1 MTDDGEYEL
10 RTLLTRALRRIEE
23 LEAERHSPCEPIA
36 IIGLACRFPGGADSP
51 QRYWDL
57 IASGHDAITDVPA
70 DRWPS
75 PDAESPRAPRR
86 AGLLAGPIDAM
97 DTDFM
102 GIAPREAAAMDPQQR
117 LSLEIAWEAMEDAAI
132 APDGLDGSRTGV
144 FLGVSWQEYQ
154 RTITP
159 EGARSVDTHTLTGTM
174 SSIVAGRVSYLL
186 GLRGP
191 AVAVDTACS
200 SSLVAVHQACAAL
213 RAGECDAA
221 LAGGVNLLQSE
232 LTSAALAR
240 MGALSPDGR
249 CRPFDAA
256 ANGYVRGEG
265 AGMVVLKPLSRA
277 LADGDAVHAVIRAT
291 SVNHDGRSMGL
302 TAPNPVAQRDLL
314 RAALADAGCDADGI
328 GYVEAHGTG
337 TPLGDPIEIEAL
349 AAVLGARRAN
359 GRLCLVGS
367 VKAQIGHLEA
377 AAGVAGLI
385 KTVLM
390 LQHGRIPRQPGFDT
404 MNPRITLDGT
414 ALAVPTADI
423 AWPAGEMPRRAGVS
437 SFGFAGTNAHVIVEE
452 APAAAPATA
461 VPDGPQVLAVSAR
474 TAAALAELTS
484 RYADY
489 LERADPPFAD
499 VGATAALGRAHFPY
513 RVAVV
518 ADTGA
523 EAIRKLRLRE
533 SIRDIP
539 EERRPPRVA
548 MLFTGQGAQYAGMG
562 EALYRRF
569 PVFRREINRCDE
581 LLGELSGGRRLR
593 AVLFDDAALTRT
605 EFAQPALF
613 AVEWALAQLWTD
625 WGIRP
630 AVVLGHS
637 LGELVAATVAGVFGI
652 EEGLRLAAERG
663 RLMQSLHATGAMA
676 AVFAGVEEF
685 ADLVGASPDEL
696 AVAAVNGARQ
706 FVVSGTEEAV
716 ARVRELAAQRDIRV
730 VALPG
735 TTAFHSPLLDPI
747 LDEFEGVAARL
758 LPQERSAALPVVS
771 NTTGRVITAA
781 EMGPRYWRDHAR
793 RPVLFADGVRALA
806 EFDVDGYL
814 EVGPHPVLV
823 ELGRPILGGAGLW
836 LPSMRRMVAADETIV
851 SSLAELYCAGADVN
865 WSAVLPAQARRR
877 NGLPTYPFQRQRLE
891 TPGIASGHDFLGEHR
906 FRERAVTPAAY
917 LAWSALRSG
926 GGVLTHELTDFVVAR
941 PIPVEQLTQPAVRG
955 EGDGMDLAFHLA
967 PGEPAAASA
976 STVAVR
982 PEVTEDGDGL
992 EAARAA
998 CGDVWTVADFYARCT
1013 ASGLTFGPSFRWLT
1027 EMYAG
1032 ADRMLARLAR
1042 PAQLAGT
1049 PDVALACLL
1058 DAAIQTGLAL
1068 LVRGDGALRL
1078 PVAIGRLRVYS
1089 DDSAAAAWADAVR
1102 TGRGVRIRVF
1112 DGEGGVLAV
1121 FTDVR
1126 FAPVEAEL
1134 MDGAV
1139 LAELARIPVWRTMS
1153 IAITGGVA
1161 DAIDVAGAGPW
1172 LVVGAHAMA
1181 GRLAGALRD
1190 AGATTVVTEPTNDR
1204 AGLDRALAAVPGASV
1219 VYLAGEADDAAAARA
1234 ETETVLTL
1242 VQALAARADTARLVL
1257 VTTAAAAV
1265 VPGDSVRAASAALW
1279 GLVAVVRT
1287 ELPELHCRV
1296 IDRAVGT
1303 ALDDRQLVDEL
1314 FRETDD
1320 FAVAL
1325 RAGARHVRRYET
1337 PHDGSGAVADGTV
1350 VSGDRIGV
1358 AAGDRSGLVPRVL
1371 DRSAAYL
1378 ITGGLGALGLRAA
1391 RVLAAAGAR
1400 TLVLAGRG
1408 MPNADAQHT
1417 IAELAADGTRVE
1429 TVAVDVSDRFAVAAL
1444 LARFGRDLPRLRGVV
1459 HCAGALDDALLPEQ
1473 DASRLR
1479 RVFAGKA
1486 EGAWHLHELSV
1497 GHELELFVL
1506 FSSASAAIG
1515 TAGQANYA
1523 AANAYLDGLA
1533 QHRRANGLPALSI
1546 QWGPW
1551 ADTGMAQGLSAG
1563 ARRAWRRHGVAE
1575 LDAATGSAILRS
1587 LLATDGVVAV
1597 YPTATT
1603 EFDNQTAQNAE
1614 TMHPDEPM
1622 VDPERD
1628 VPALVRAHATA
1639 ALGRTTPVPDRTP
1652 LRDLGLDSMMAV
1664 ELRNSLSAELGVRLP
1679 ATLLF
1684 DHPTVT
1690 AVADEIAR
1698 RAAGSMPAS
1707 AQPRPEPAAPRR
1719 NASESATS
1727 RPAAFTPAGA
1737 ESTASQP
1744 SVDDLD
1750 DAIAI
1755 VGMGCRLPG
1764 GVHGPADLW
1773 RLVTDET
1780 DAVTEVPFGRW
1791 DVEAYFDPDPDAE
1804 GKTYTRWGGFIDGVE
1819 DFDAGFFDISA
1830 GEARMLDPQQRLLL
1844 ETSWEA
1850 LEHAGIPAHRL
1861 DGSRTGVFVGLMS
1874 HDYADRMARADM
1886 APDAWF
1892 GTGTLGS
1899 VASGRLSYFLGAT
1912 GPSLTVDTACSSSL
1926 VTVHLA
1932 VQSLRRGECDLA
1944 LACGATVVLTPSL
1957 DIYFARAR
1965 GLAADGRCKS
1975 FDDRA
1980 DGVVWSDGAG
1990 TLVLKR
1996 YADARRDGDR
2006 VLALIRGTAVNSDGR
2021 SQGLSAPNGPAQE
2034 RLLRAALADA
2044 ALSGHDIDYVEAH
2057 GTGTRLGDPI
2067 EVNALSAVLA
2077 RGRSVERPLWI
2088 GAVKSNL
2095 GHTQAAAG
2103 IANIVKVVESMR
2115 HGRIPATLHF
2125 RSGNSHID
2133 WDTAGVRVVAAAR
2146 EWPRTGQPRRAGV
2159 SAFGISGTN
2168 AHILLEGAPPEAV
2181 PDPAGAGGRHV
2192 LALSA
2197 KSAAAV
2203 RGLASRYRDFVAAAA
2218 DLDARDLCASANTG
2232 RTHFGVRTAI
2242 VFDTPARLLD
2252 GLAAVAAATGEPNT
2266 VTVVADGP
2274 AGAADTLARSYVGGE
2289 QIDWNAVYSGQSW
2302 RRIDLPTYAYQR
2314 KRHWLEVPARTRSV
2328 ELGAAD
2334 PGSSAPA
2341 SRSAETAA
2349 PAARIAA
2356 EAQPYRPVAA
2366 DAAASA
2372 AAAVRIAEPAA
2383 AEPGRTVVD
2392 ERVYGL
2398 LHHVEWVAAEANTI
2412 PASRGSGRWL
2422 VYADAAEGHALAA
2435 ALRAHGVETELVR
2448 PDDVFGAGQPAV
2460 TAPMRVQ
2467 VPAVDGIVL
2476 AWTATAIDV
2485 RIELALRVIRELA
2498 GAGRALSALWMVSV
2512 GAQRVADGD
2521 RPDPDQA
2528 MLWGLAR
2535 TVAGEHPEFGCR
2547 ILDLEPGAAV
2557 GPTAGA
2563 VLTGA
2568 AAEAQLA
2575 VRGGTWFRARLAD
2588 GLPAGD
2594 AAGSWRLVPHRS
2606 GDLARLRLESAPRT
2620 APGPGEIEIEV
2631 EAAGLD
2637 HRELWIAKGIHPDGV
2652 LPLGSECSGRVSA
2665 VGAGVAGLQVG
2676 DSVIAVARGSLAR
2689 FVTVD
2694 QRLVAR
2700 TPLPLSPTAAAT
2712 VPVAFATASFTL
2724 FDLAKLR
2731 AGESILIHAPADG
2744 FGIAAVQLA
2753 CRAGA
2758 RVLATA
2764 ALSDWAADAGWSVT
2778 RVGNWRGADFAD
2790 EIRAHLGAGVD
2801 VAVNTITSELVGRAP
2816 QLLTA
2821 SGRFVDIVDI
2831 AQWRGGPVPAGVDH
2845 REFRGVDT
2853 VPPDRLG
2860 EIVREI
2866 AALFDRGELVAPPCE
2881 VHDLRASEAAFRMLE
2896 QRRNRGRIVLRHSA
2910 SRHGDVS
2917 ANGTYLITGGFGGLG
2932 TAAARWLIDRGARTL
2947 VLVGR
2952 REPDAAARRW
2962 MASMSAGAVR
2972 IEARRADIG
2981 DRQAVATLLADL
2993 TASALPPLRG
3003 VIHCAG
3009 VLDDRVLTEQSW
3021 SRFETVL
3028 RPKYRA
3034 AQHLDEL
3041 TRGQALDLFVLYSSV
3056 AGVLG
3061 TPGQA
3066 NYAAAN
3072 AALDALAWRRRADG
3086 LPALS
3091 IAWGPFSDVGM
3102 AAGRPEVT
3110 ARLTR
3115 RGLPP
3120 LREPDAAAA
3129 LDHLTGQDIAGVG
3142 VFDFAAERWFAG
3154 RATTAPSALPP
3165 ETKSGS
3171 TLRAATDSTGD
3182 LREVEKLV
3190 QRVAMRVLD
3199 RDTELDPEQPLHD
3212 TGVDSLTGMELR
3224 AALSKEIDAPLPASL
3239 VFDYPTVRD
3248 IARLLRDKGLSATE
3262 TDAAPT
3268 TGAVEIAA
3276 WDGGAVGAELSP
3288 PHPSSPN
3295 RNEVATD
3302 GAAAFVEAAHGPAR
3316 SGGEHAPGLG
3326 ARTEADDPMV
3336 IVGMGCRFPGGV
3348 HTPEQLW
3355 ELLCAGRDA
3364 IGEVPP
3370 DRWDVD
3376 AFYDPDPAAL
3386 GAMYTRWGGFVD
3398 GVDQFDPAFFGITAA
3413 EARAMDPQQRLLLEV
3428 AWEAVERS
3436 GRAPSGL
3443 AGSRTGV
3450 FVGLCFS
3457 EYPGTR
3463 TAAMDPVDIGAYSV
3477 IGSAPSVAA
3486 GRLAYTLGLQGPAVT
3501 LDTACSSSLVALQAA
3516 ADSLRS
3522 GRCDLALVGGVNLQ
3536 LAPETTI
3543 GFCRLRSLSPDG
3555 RSRAFDADANGYIR
3569 ADGCGVL
3576 VVTRLSEARRRGDT
3590 VLAVVGGIAVNH
3602 DGRSNGLTAPNGP
3615 AQQRVIADALA
3626 AAGIASTEVDY
3637 VETHGTGTPLGD
3649 PIEATALA
3657 AAYGPDRTAPL
3668 LIGSIKTNIGHAE
3681 GAAGIAGVMK
3691 ALLMLQ
3697 HGEIPPSLH
3706 FHTPN
3711 PHIAWDELPIE
3722 VVVRRRPWPV
3732 TGRRRTVGVSSFGMS
3747 GTNAHVILR
3756 QGPAAVPSQSDSVA
3770 PQVVPLSARTPD
3782 ALIDTAR
3789 RWADALRAPDVV
3801 LGDLAYTAATARTHF
3816 EERSAI
3822 VTDTAD
3828 TAAAHLLSADRPTL
3842 LRGRVERGA
3851 TPKLALLF
3859 TGQGSQYP
3867 GMARGLY
3874 ESEPVFRG
3882 ALQQC
3887 HDLLG
3892 PIADGIGLLDALYS
3906 AAYPDLLDRTVF
3918 TQPALF
3924 AVEWALWQ
3932 LWSDWGIQ
3940 PDAVLGHSVGEYVAA
3955 CAAQAISVAD
3965 ALRLVAARGRLMQSL
3980 PDDGAMLAVRADA
3993 DTVAPLLRGFETEV
4007 AIAGFNGPA
4016 QIVLAGRGDAVRR
4029 LQTELEAAG
4038 SGATVLPVS
4047 HAFHSPL
4054 MDPILGELANAA
4066 RSVRSTDPVIP
4077 VISNVTGAPLA
4088 TGELTADYWA
4098 RHARQ
4103 PVRFAQGMAALAEL
4117 GIDVHLEIG
4126 PQPTLS
4132 ALGARTTPDSARFI
4146 GSLRRGRDD
4155 RESMATALAEL
4166 YVHGVAVDWESVHR
4180 PHRRT
4185 RVVAPTY
4192 PFQRQ
4197 RYWIDNAV
4205 ATAPGRTV
4213 WGPDVRRG
4221 GAPVRYAEPAAE
4233 NTDPILRHAEAIPR
4247 YAEPDLRHAEPIL
4260 RHDDPIQ
4267 WHAEPILRHDDPIQW
4282 HAEPI
4287 LRHDD
4292 PIQWH
4297 AEPDLRQP
4305 ASALRR
4311 VGSPG
4316 ADFEFAVAV
4325 SLDEPAYLADHVVG
4339 DTVVVPGAWY
4349 VSVLATA
4356 AREMIGAAAVSI
4368 DDLVIRDG
4376 LAVTGR
4382 HAVRVRAAAAV
4393 DGFTADISTSEGA
4406 DRRVH
4411 VRARIAAAGSAP
4423 DRGPALAEVLA
4434 RCPRTRAGADL
4445 YTVLAAAGLRYGPA
4459 FQRVAEF
4466 HAGAGEAIVTLADSG
4481 ADGLLVHPATLDAAF
4496 HATYAVLDA
4505 EAAQHTWVPVA
4516 VDRIVTVDRFPPVR
4530 YAHVRLV
4537 ERTERVCVADI
4548 RLLDEEGEPVL
4559 VTEGLRIMRTAT
4571 APGSGHVGGIGDV
4584 YRTVWR
4590 DAGTPEVSAAAGR
4603 WLVVAGP
4610 DGIGAAVA
4618 EQLRAR
4624 GAQIVSARP
4633 GAGFEILG
4641 DADFRADLDS
4651 PVAVRALLA
4660 AAGGGLRGIVY
4671 APDPAPAATAAQHAE
4686 RVVVGA
4692 LHLAQVGVA
4701 VGVPALWLLT
4711 RGGRVVEPGE
4721 RIDPAQSALWG
4732 FARSAQLEHTE
4743 IGCGIVDVDDSVD
4756 PDAIVGELLA
4766 SAPRRQLALRSG
4778 RRLAPRIE
4786 AVHGL
4791 SAAARVQPAGT
4802 GTVLITGG
4810 LGGIG
4815 LILADWLVERGER
4828 TLVLA
4833 GRGAPDPATAAA
4845 LDRLRERGARI
4856 EVRSLD
4862 VCDRDAVADTL
4873 DWIARTLPPLHG
4885 VVHLAGVRDDGV
4897 LDALSAQRVRRVLA
4911 PKLSGAWHLHELTAA
4926 LPLRYFLLFS
4936 SAAAVVGLPGQS
4948 SYGAANAFLDGL
4960 AELRRATG
4968 QSGLAVAWGPWA
4980 DTGMVADLGDSE
4992 LRRLAARGYGLLS
5005 ATTAT
5010 GALDAMLAADLR
5022 GAVTVLPLDRTALTV
5037 YAADNTVPEVLA
5049 DLVPAPASTPDLPDR
5064 VAQPTGNAE
5073 PAAVVPPVAGTS
5085 AEQDRAEYAAEMTAL
5100 VRHCLGLGPGDD
5112 LDRPLHE
5119 LGLDSVAAVEIRD
5132 QLSRASGHRLP
5143 STLAFE
5149 YPTPRAVIDFL
5160 IELGPADRQGVR
5172 SGRAAQEPGPAHRVV
5187 LSADGAAVSTGESG
5201 ATVGD
5206 FGATAPHV
5214 SNGNAANKPVVQR
5227 GANSAGPVEHV
5238 AAQPVPDG
5246 AGHFE
5251 YAAAQ
5256 HVSNGHQPGDQDRHT
5271 AVHHRLPVEYSAR
5284 VDEGAAMARTPRRS
5298 PGPGGGHG
5306 GGIGD
5311 IAIVGVSGR
5320 YPGASDL
5327 DEYWRVLIEGR
5338 DCITEIPAERWDHS
5352 KYFHPDRH
5360 HPYTA
5365 YTKWGGFLD
5374 GVDHFDPL
5382 FFGISPREAEV
5393 MDPQERLFLQTAWAA
5408 LEDAGYTRAELARSG
5423 LRPEEAGVFVGVM
5436 WGTYHMFGAEESR
5449 LGKGT
5454 LPGSTFWSIPNRV
5467 SHALDFQ
5474 GPSMAVDTACSSS
5487 LTALHLACQSL
5498 RTGETRLAVVGGVNL
5513 SLHPYKFVALSQGQF
5528 ASTDGRCRSFGEGG
5542 DGYVAGEGVG
5552 ALVLRPLADAEA
5564 AGDTIHAVIKGS
5576 AVNHGGRVNGFTV
5589 PNPAVQAAVIRSALR
5604 GSGVDPGTV
5613 SYVEAHGT
5621 GTALG
5626 DPIEIA
5632 GLAQVFGDAERAE
5645 LPIGSVK
5652 SNIGHLE
5659 AAAGVAALTKVLLQ
5673 LKHGV
5678 IAPSLHSRPANP
5690 HIDFAK
5696 TPFRVV
5702 DQPRPWPAGGAPRR
5716 ATISSF
5722 GAGGSN
5728 ANIVIEEYVDTRPPT
5743 PTTGLE
5749 IIPVSARDAERL
5761 AEYIAALDRYLA
5773 GHRPNLADL
5782 AYTMQTGRQPLA
5794 VRAAFAA
5801 VDIEDLRAELRAWR
5815 NDDPGARTSARA
5827 AADPRVAAWLTGKTI
5842 EWDMLRDSGFRRR
5855 IPSPTYPFARER
5867 YWIPDVEAAAARTI
5881 ASDGA
5886 SPAVP
5891 MTAYSGTAFARG
5903 DAAVVPIDAHGGFV
5917 GHAAESDA
5925 PADVPPAQRD
5935 RRVLIPIWHET
5946 PVTSGDL
5953 RTWRPVVVYAAG
5965 MPTALVDALAAL
5977 VGDPGRMVRI
5987 DADVERDEFEAGARL
6002 GRAVLAQYPD
6012 TDCVIDVCDLAALPP
6027 VPRPTGEFGRIGLY
6041 QGMID
6046 AHVGELVLLHLSA
6059 GRPGADGPEYAPL
6072 GGLVAALAEEIRGVR
6087 TRSVHVL
6094 GERGGIAADRLLRIL
6109 GAECAAAGAGAPR
6122 VRWRGEV
6129 REVVDL
6135 APVTPRAGLVVD
6147 PARTYV
6153 VTGGTRGLGAEFA
6166 SRLVDRGARRL
6177 AVLGREA
6184 LPPQPEWERVA
6195 AGDDA
6200 VAAKVRRLLAL
6211 RAQGVAIRTYGGSL
6225 ADEAALTRFFS
6236 DVRRELGPIGGVL
6249 HCAGA
6254 VSAESPAFIRKT
6266 GAGIAAVLE
6275 PKITGTR
6282 VLADVLAADR
6292 PDFFVLFSSVSAVLP
6307 GLAVGLSDY
6316 AMANA
6321 HLDRF
6326 AEAQYAA
6333 GRTWF
6338 RAVNWPSFRDT
6349 GFGEATTA
6357 AYRATGLPAMTAA
6370 EGFDLLDAVLG
6381 VPDAPVVLP
6390 YHGAPLQLSLISA
6403 APPPA
6408 AARPEPA
6415 PRQVTATTNG
6425 HTAAPAAGSGKA
6437 YAELLRIFSDELKL
6451 APERFEG
6458 DRRFEDYGADSVLI
6472 ASAVRRIEH
6481 VIGAPFDPALV
6492 LEFPTLDDLSSLLAE
6507 HYPDRF
6513 AAAAGTDATAVP
6525 LVDPPADRA
6534 NSHAAAAAV
6543 PSSHA
6548 APGERV
6554 RPAGV
6559 APIAV
6564 VGIGCRLPGGD
6575 SPEEFWRMLA
6585 AGRSAIREVD
6595 PLRWDPAEFYRPSG
6609 GSGRTNSKWGGFVD
6623 GVDLFDPDY
6632 FGVSEE
6638 QAWQMDPLQR
6648 LLLECSA
6655 LVTADAGYRRE
6666 ELAGKR
6672 IGVYAGSRSA
6682 NYFGRIPVA
6691 DRHTIVGIGQ
6701 NFIAARISDFFDW
6714 HAGNLVLDSACSSS
6728 LVSVH
6733 LACQALRAGEL
6744 DAALAGGVEVLL
6756 DEMPYVTLG
6765 AAGVLSPNGRCA
6777 TFSEHADGFVPG
6789 EGAALLMLK
6798 RLDDALADGD
6808 RVYAVLRGSAIGND
6822 GHTMGITTPNM
6833 RAQIEVVTA
6842 ALRTAGMSPDD
6853 LSYVEAHGTG
6863 TMIGD
6868 PIELKGL
6875 ATVLGERPGGLGP
6888 CAVGSVKTNIGH
6900 LLSAAGIAGAVKTIL
6915 AVHHAALPPSLHCD
6929 TLNPRFRFAGSPVY
6943 INRELRAWRTADGRP
6958 RAAGV
6963 SSFGFGGT
6971 NAHLIVEQ
6979 APAGHIPAR
6988 AALPPP
6994 AFRKRSFMLPK
7005 PLPAVVPDIR
7015 PAVVAPTPSFLQVEP
7030 L

>member
-23 LEAERHSPCEPIA
+23 LEAARHSPCEPIA

-57 IASGHDAITDVPA
+57 IASAHDAITDVPA

-75 PDAESPRAPRR
+75 PDAESRRAPRR
-86 AGLLAGPIDAM
+86 AGLLTGPIDAM

-277 LADGDAVHAVIRAT
+277 LADGDAVRAVIRAT

-337 TPLGDPIEIEAL
+337 TPLGDPIEIDAL
-349 AAVLGARRAN
+349 AAVLGARRAD
-359 GRLCLVGS
+359 GGLCRVGS

-404 MNPRITLDGT
+404 INPRITLDGT

-423 AWPAGEMPRRAGVS
+423 AWPAGKVPRRAGVS

-452 APAAAPATA
+452 APAAAHVTA

-523 EAIRKLRLRE
+523 EAIRKLRPRE

-539 EERRPPRVA
+539 EEHRPPRMA

-562 EALYRRF
+562 EALYQRF

-593 AVLFDDAALTRT
+593 TLLFDDAALTRT

-613 AVEWALAQLWTD
+613 AVEWAVAQLWAD

-663 RLMQSLHATGAMA
+663 RLMQSLPATGAMA
-676 AVFAGVEEF
+676 AVFAAVEEF
-685 ADLVGASPDEL
+685 ADLVGASPDDL
-696 AVAAVNGARQ
+696 AVAAVNGSRQ
-706 FVVSGTEEAV
+706 FVVSGTEDAV
-716 ARVRELAAQRDIRV
+716 ARVRELAGQRDIRV
-730 VALPG
+730 VELPG

-747 LDEFEGVAARL
+747 LDEFESVAARL
-758 LPQERSAALPVVS
+758 LPQERSAVLPVVS

-806 EFDVDGYL
+806 EFEVDGYL

-823 ELGRPILGGAGLW
+823 ELGRPIVGGAGLW
-836 LPSMRRMVAADETIV
+836 LPSMRRMVATDETML
-851 SSLAELYCAGADVN
+851 SSLAELYCAGADVS

-891 TPGIASGHDFLGEHR
+891 TPGIAADRDLLGEHR

-926 GGVLTHELTDFVVAR
+926 GGVLTHELTDFVVAQ
-941 PIPVEQLTQPAVRG
+941 PIPVERLTQPGVRV
-955 EGDGMDLAFHLA
+955 EGDRMDLAFHLA

-976 STVAVR
+976 STVTAP
-982 PEVTEDGDGL
+982 PEVTGDGDGL

-998 CGDVWTVADFYARCT
+998 CRDVWTVADFYARCA

-1032 ADRMLARLAR
+1032 ADRMLAHLAR
-1042 PAQLAGT
+1042 PPRLAGT

-1058 DAAIQTGLAL
+1058 DAAIQTGLAV

-1078 PVAIGRLRVYS
+1078 PVAIGRLRVYR
-1089 DDSAAAAWADAVR
+1089 DDSASAEWAYAVR

-1112 DGEGGVLAV
+1112 DGEGGVLAE

-1126 FAPVEAEL
+1126 FAPVEAEF
-1134 MDGAV
+1134 MDNEV
-1139 LAELARIPVWRTMS
+1139 LAELARIPVWRTMP
-1153 IAITGGVA
+1153 IATSGGVVA
-1161 DAIDVAGAGPW
+1161 ASDVAGAGPW
-1172 LVVGAHAMA
+1172 LVVGARAVA
-1181 GRLAGALRD
+1181 ERLAGALRD
-1190 AGATTVVTEPTNDR
+1190 AGAISAVVEPTDDR
-1204 AGLDRALAAVPGASV
+1204 AGLDLALAAVPGASV
-1219 VYLAGEADDAAAARA
+1219 VYLAGEANDAASARA

-1242 VQALAARADTARLVL
+1242 AQALAARVDTARLVL
-1257 VTTAAAAV
+1257 VTTGAAAV
-1265 VPGDSVRAASAALW
+1265 VPGDAVRAAAAALW

-1296 IDRAVGT
+1296 IDRAAGT

-1325 RAGARHVRRYET
+1325 RDGERHVRRYET
-1337 PHDGSGAVADGTV
+1337 LRDGLGAVADGTV
-1350 VSGDRIGV
+1350 ISGDRIRV
-1358 AAGDRSGLVPRVL
+1358 AEGDRTGFVVL

-1378 ITGGLGALGLRAA
+1378 ITGGLGALGSRAA
-1391 RVLAAAGAR
+1391 RVLGAAGAG

-1408 MPNADAQHT
+1408 TPNADAQRT
-1417 IAELAADGTRVE
+1417 IAELATDGTRVE
-1429 TVAVDVSDRFAVAAL
+1429 TVAVDVSDRVAVAAL
-1444 LARFGRDLPRLRGVV
+1444 LARFGRDLPRLAGVV

-1497 GHELELFVL
+1497 AHELELFVL

-1533 QHRRANGLPALSI
+1533 QHRRASGLPALSI

-1551 ADTGMAQGLSAG
+1551 ADTGMAQGLGVG

-1575 LDAATGSAILRS
+1575 LDAATGSAILRP
-1587 LLATDGVVAV
+1587 LLAADGVVAV

-1603 EFDNQTAQNAE
+1603 EFDDETGQNAD

-1628 VPALVRAHATA
+1628 VVALVRVHATA

-1664 ELRNSLSAELGVRLP
+1664 DLRNSLSAELGVRLP

-1684 DHPTVT
+1684 DYPTVR

-1698 RAAGSMPAS
+1698 RAAGSMPAPV
-1707 AQPRPEPAAPRR
+1707 QPRPETTAPRR
-1719 NASESATS
+1719 NESATPRS
-1727 RPAAFTPAGA
+1727 AASTPAGA
-1737 ESTASQP
+1737 ESTASKR
-1744 SVDDLD
+1744 SADDLD

-1755 VGMGCRLPG
+1755 VGMGCRFPG

-1780 DAVTEVPFGRW
+1780 DAVSEVPFGRW
-1791 DVEAYFDPDPDAE
+1791 DVDAYFDPDPDAE
-1804 GKTYTRWGGFIDGVE
+1804 GKTYTRWGGFVDDVE

-1850 LEHAGIPAHRL
+1850 LEHAGTPAHRL

-1874 HDYADRMARADM
+1874 HDYAERMARADM

-2146 EWPRTGQPRRAGV
+2146 EWPRTGEPRRAGV

-2168 AHILLEGAPPEAV
+2168 AHILLEEAPPEAV

-2197 KSAAAV
+2197 KSAAAL

-2218 DLDARDLCASANTG
+2218 DVDAHDLCASANTG
-2232 RTHFGVRTAI
+2232 RTHFDVRTAI

-2252 GLAAVAAATGEPNT
+2252 GLGAVTEAAGEPNT

-2274 AGAADTLARSYVGGE
+2274 AGAADTLARRYVGGE
-2289 QIDWNAVYSGQSW
+2289 QIDWNAVYSAQSW

-2349 PAARIAA
+2349 PAARIDA
-2356 EAQPYRPVAA
+2356 EAQRYRPVAGA
-2366 DAAASA
+2366 VAAASA
-2372 AAAVRIAEPAA
+2372 AAAVPIAVPAA
-2383 AEPGRTVVD
+2383 AEPGPTVVD
-2392 ERVYGL
+2392 ERVCGL

-2412 PASRGSGRWL
+2412 AASRGSGRWL
-2422 VYADAAEGHALAA
+2422 VYADAAEGEALAA

-2448 PDDVFGAGQPAV
+2448 PDDVFGAGQPSV
-2460 TAPMRVQ
+2460 SAPMRMH

-2498 GAGRALSALWMVSV
+2498 GADRALWALWMVSV

-2557 GPTAGA
+2557 GSAAGA

-2568 AAEAQLA
+2568 VAEAQLA

-2588 GLPAGD
+2588 GLPAGN
-2594 AAGSWRLVPHRS
+2594 WRLVPHRS
-2606 GDLARLRLESAPRT
+2606 GELARLRLESAPRT
-2620 APGPGEIEIEV
+2620 APGPGEVEIEV
-2631 EAAGLD
+2631 AASGLD
-2637 HRELWIAKGIHPDGV
+2637 HRELWIARGIHPDGMR
-2652 LPLGSECSGRVSA
+2652 PLGSECSGRVSA
-2665 VGAGVAGLQVG
+2665 VGAGVAGLQIG
-2676 DSVIAVARGSLAR
+2676 DSVIAVARGSFAR

-2700 TPLPLSPTAAAT
+2700 TPLPLSHTAAAT
-2712 VPVAFATASFTL
+2712 VPVAFATASFAL

-2790 EIRAHLGAGVD
+2790 EIRGHLGAGVD

-2821 SGRFVDIVDI
+2821 SGRFIDIVDI
-2831 AQWRGGPVPAGVDH
+2831 AQWRGEPVPAGVDH

-2853 VPPDRLG
+2853 VPPHRLG
-2860 EIVREI
+2860 EILREI

-2896 QRRNRGRIVLRHSA
+2896 QRRNQGRIVLRHSA
-2910 SRHGDVS
+2910 SRHAEVS

-2952 REPDAAARRW
+2952 REPDADARRW

-3009 VLDDRVLTEQSW
+3009 VLDDSVATEQSW

-3041 TRGQALDLFVLYSSV
+3041 TRGQTLDLFVLYSSV

-3142 VFDFAAERWFAG
+3142 VFDFAADRWFAG

-3165 ETKSGS
+3165 DMKSGS
-3171 TLRAATDSTGD
+3171 TRRTATHSTGD
-3182 LREVEKLV
+3182 LREAEKLV

-3224 AALSKEIDAPLPASL
+3224 AALSKEIGAPLPASL

-3248 IARLLRDKGLSATE
+3248 IARLLGDKGLSATE

-3276 WDGGAVGAELSP
+3276 GDDGAAAARGEQGRLRPADGHTDPGAATAASDAGVPSIPVRTAPTRPVAERHASAPLSAGGSGAELPP
-3288 PHPSSPN
+3288 PHPSSPDQ
-3295 RNEVATD
+3295 NEVVTD
-3302 GAAAFVEAAHGPAR
+3302 GTAAHGPAR
-3316 SGGEHAPGLG
+3316 REGEHAPGLG
-3326 ARTEADDPMV
+3326 ARTDADDPMV
-3336 IVGMGCRFPGGV
+3336 IVGMSCRFPGGV
-3348 HTPEQLW
+3348 HTPEELW

-3364 IGEVPP
+3364 IGEVPA

-3436 GRAPSGL
+3436 GRAPSSL

-3463 TAAMDPVDIGAYSV
+3463 TAAIDPVDIGAYSV

-3486 GRLAYTLGLQGPAVT
+3486 GRLAYTLGLQGPALT

-3516 ADSLRS
+3516 ADSLRA

-3576 VVTRLSEARRRGDT
+3576 VVTRLSQARRRGDT

-3615 AQQRVIADALA
+3615 AQRRVIADALA
-3626 AAGIASTEVDY
+3626 AAGITPAEVDY

-3657 AAYGPDRTAPL
+3657 AAYGPDRAAPL

-3706 FHTPN
+3706 FHTPS

-3756 QGPAAVPSQSDSVA
+3756 QGPAAVTSQPDSVA

-3789 RWADALRAPDVV
+3789 RWADALRAPDAD

-3822 VTDTAD
+3822 VADTAD
-3828 TAAAHLLSADRPTL
+3828 TAAAHLLSAVSGDRPTL

-3874 ESEPVFRG
+3874 DSEPVFRR

-3906 AAYPDLLDRTVF
+3906 AGYPDLLDRTVF

-3932 LWSDWGIQ
+3932 LWSDRGIQ

-3965 ALRLVAARGRLMQSL
+3965 ALRLVAARGRLMQGL

-3993 DTVAPLLRGFETEV
+3993 DTVTPLLRGLGAEV
-4007 AIAGFNGPA
+4007 AVAGFNGPA
-4016 QIVLAGRGDAVRR
+4016 QIVLAGRRDAVRR

-4038 SGATVLPVS
+4038 IGATVLPVS

-4054 MDPILGELANAA
+4054 MDPILGEFANAA
-4066 RSVRSTDPVIP
+4066 RSMHCTDPVIP

-4117 GIDVHLEIG
+4117 GIGVHLEIG

-4132 ALGARTTPDSARFI
+4132 ALGARIAPDSARFI

-4185 RVVAPTY
+4185 RVLAPTY

-4205 ATAPGRTV
+4205 ATAPDTGRTV
-4213 WGPDVRRG
+4213 SGPDVRRG
-4221 GAPVRYAEPAAE
+4221 GASLRYAGSAAE
-4233 NTDPILRHAEAIPR
+4233 NTDPILRHAEAVAR
-4247 YAEPDLRHAEPIL
+4247 
-4260 RHDDPIQ
+4260 
-4267 WHAEPILRHDDPIQW
+4267 
-4282 HAEPI
+4282 
-4287 LRHDD
+4287 
-4292 PIQWH
+4292 H

-4305 ASALRR
+4305 ASAPRR
-4311 VGSPG
+4311 VGSQG
-4316 ADFEFAVAV
+4316 ADFEFAVEV
-4325 SLDEPAYLADHVVG
+4325 SVDEPAYLADHVVG
-4339 DTVVVPGAWY
+4339 NTVVVPGAWY

-4382 HAVRVRAAAAV
+4382 HAVRVRAAAAAN
-4393 DGFTADISTSEGA
+4393 GFTADISTSEGA

-4411 VRARIAAAGSAP
+4411 VRARIAAAGTAP
-4423 DRGPALAEVLA
+4423 DRGPALAEMRA
-4434 RCPRTRAGADL
+4434 RCPRTQAGANL

-4459 FQRVAEF
+4459 FQRVVEVR
-4466 HAGAGEAIVTLADSG
+4466 AGAGEALVTLADSG

-4496 HATYAVLDA
+4496 HATYAVLEP

-4516 VDRIVTVDRFPPVR
+4516 VDRIVTAVRFPPIR

-4537 ERTERVCVADI
+4537 ERSERVCVADV

-4590 DAGTPEVSAAAGR
+4590 DAGTPEVGAAVGR

-4610 DGIGAAVA
+4610 DGIGGAVA
-4618 EQLRAR
+4618 ERLRAR

-4633 GAGFEILG
+4633 GVGFEILG
-4641 DADFRADLDS
+4641 DAEFRADLDS

-4660 AAGGGLRGIVY
+4660 AAGDGLRGIVY
-4671 APDPAPAATAAQHAE
+4671 APDPAPAGTVAQQAE

-4701 VGVPALWLLT
+4701 AGAPALWLLT
-4711 RGGRVVEPGE
+4711 RGGRAVEPGE
-4721 RIDPAQSALWG
+4721 QIDPAQSALWG
-4732 FARSAQLEHTE
+4732 FARSAQLEHAE
-4743 IGCGIVDVDDSVD
+4743 IGCGIVDIDDSVD

-4766 SAPRRQLALRSG
+4766 SAPHRQLALRSG

-4786 AVHGL
+4786 AVNGL

-4833 GRGAPDPATAAA
+4833 GRGAPEAATAAA

-4856 EVRSLD
+4856 EVRTLD

-4873 DWIARTLPPLHG
+4873 DWIARRLPPLHG

-4897 LDALSAQRVRRVLA
+4897 LDALSAERVRRVLA

-4980 DTGMVADLGDSE
+4980 DTGMVADLGDAE
-4992 LRRLAARGYGLLS
+4992 LRRLAARGYGLLAAS
-5005 ATTAT
+5005 TAT
-5010 GALDAMLAADLR
+5010 STLDAVLAADLR
-5022 GAVTVLPLDRTALTV
+5022 GSVAVLPLDRTALTV
-5037 YAADNTVPEVLA
+5037 YAADHTVPEVLA
-5049 DLVPAPASTPDLPDR
+5049 DLVPADHGR
-5064 VAQPTGNAE
+5064 
-5073 PAAVVPPVAGTS
+5073 
-5085 AEQDRAEYAAEMTAL
+5085 DRADYAAEMTAL
-5100 VRHCLGLGPGDD
+5100 VRRCLGLGPGDD

-5149 YPTPRAVIDFL
+5149 YPTPRAVIDYL
-5160 IELGPADRQGVR
+5160 IELGPADREGVR
-5172 SGRAAQEPGPAHRVV
+5172 NGRAAYEPGPAHRVV
-5187 LSADGAAVSTGESG
+5187 LSAGGAAAPAGESR
-5201 ATVGD
+5201 ATIGD
-5206 FGATAPHV
+5206 LGATAPHV

-5227 GANSAGPVEHV
+5227 GANSTGPAEHV
-5238 AAQPVPDG
+5238 AAQAVPDG
-5246 AGHFE
+5246 AGQLE
-5251 YAAAQ
+5251 YAGAQ
-5256 HVSNGHQPGDQDRHT
+5256 RVSNGHHPGEQDRRT
-5271 AVHHRLPVEYSAR
+5271 AVHHRVPVESAAR
-5284 VDEGAAMARTPRRS
+5284 VDEGAAMARTPQRS
-5298 PGPGGGHG
+5298 PEPAGGHG

-5338 DCITEIPAERWDHS
+5338 DCITEISAERWDHS

-5360 HPYTA
+5360 HPHTA

-5423 LRPEEAGVFVGVM
+5423 LRPAEAGVFVGVM
-5436 WGTYHMFGAEESR
+5436 WGTYHMYGAEESR

-5528 ASTDGRCRSFGEGG
+5528 ASTDGRCRSFGDGG

-5604 GSGVDPGTV
+5604 VSGVDPGTV

-5673 LKHGV
+5673 LEHGV

-5728 ANIVIEEYVDTRPPT
+5728 ANIVIEEYVDTRPST
-5743 PTTGLE
+5743 PAAGLE

-5782 AYTMQTGRQPLA
+5782 AYTMQTGRQPLT

-5801 VDIEDLRAELRAWR
+5801 VDIDDFRAELRAWL

-5842 EWDMLRDSGFRRR
+5842 EWEVLRDSGFRRR

-5867 YWIPDVEAAAARTI
+5867 YWIPDVEPAATRTI

-5903 DAAVVPIDAHGGFV
+5903 DAAVVPIAAHGEVVDHG
-5917 GHAAESDA
+5917 AEVDA
-5925 PADVPPAQRD
+5925 PANVPPAQQD
-5935 RRVLIPIWHET
+5935 RRVLVPLWHET

-5953 RTWRPVVVYAAG
+5953 RTRRPVVVYPAR
-5965 MPTALVDALAAL
+5965 MPAALVDALAAV

-6027 VPRPTGEFGRIGLY
+6027 VHRPTGDFGRIGLY
-6041 QGMID
+6041 QGIID
-6046 AHVGELVLLHLSA
+6046 AHAGELLLLHLSA
-6059 GRPGADGPEYAPL
+6059 GRPGTDGPEHAPL
-6072 GGLVAALAEEIRGVR
+6072 GGLVAALAAEIRGVR

-6094 GERGGIAADRLLRIL
+6094 GERGGIATDRLLRIL
-6109 GAECAAAGAGAPR
+6109 GAESAAPDAGAPR

-6135 APVTPRAGLVVD
+6135 APVTPRAGLVAD

-6184 LPPQPEWERVA
+6184 LPPETEWERVA

-6211 RAQGVAIRTYGGSL
+6211 RAQGVAIRTYSGSL

-6326 AEAQYAA
+6326 AEAQHAA
-6333 GRTWF
+6333 GHTWF

-6390 YHGAPLQLSLISA
+6390 YHGAPLRLSPISA
-6403 APPPA
+6403 ASPPA

-6415 PRQVTATTNG
+6415 LRQVIAATNG

-6472 ASAVRRIEH
+6472 ASAVRRIEQ
-6481 VIGAPFDPALV
+6481 VIGEPFDPALV

-6525 LVDPPADRA
+6525 QVDPPADRA

-6543 PSSHA
+6543 PSGYA

-6554 RPAGV
+6554 RPAGAV
-6559 APIAV
+6559 PIAV

-6585 AGRSAIREVD
+6585 TGRSAIREVD
-6595 PLRWDPAEFYRPSG
+6595 PMRWDPAEFYRPSG

-6655 LVTADAGYRRE
+6655 LATADAGYRRE

-6714 HAGNLVLDSACSSS
+6714 HAGNLVLDSACSSG

-6756 DEMPYVTLG
+6756 DEMPYVTLA

-6798 RLDDALADGD
+6798 RLDDAQADGD

-6875 ATVLGERPGGLGP
+6875 ATVLGERPGGIGP

-6971 NAHLIVEQ
+6971 NAHLVVEQ
-6979 APAGHIPAR
+6979 APTGHIPVR
-6988 AALPPP
+6988 GALPPP